1 MKKILPLLFIA
12 TMFLIACN
20 QVERI
25 QSLSQLEPALRKHV
39 GNPCKID
46 TMLEDK
52 EFFITYNSIH
62 YNFDSVPDVS
72 FEHLVDFLSIA
83 YDAEPV
89 ITIDLPRRRAEFIPL
104 KEHPGAY
111 MIQVNDYWN
120 GNAKDRYLSL
130 CIIDIN
136 YELVIPSSSQT
147 PQRVVPSK

>member
-1 MKKILPLLFIA
+1 MKNRVPLIFVTL
-12 TMFLIACN
+12 LLVACN
-20 QVERI
+20 QVDRI
-25 QSLSQLEPALRKHV
+25 QSLNQLEPALRKHV

-52 EFFITYNSIH
+52 ELFIVGNSIH
-62 YNFDSVPDVS
+62 YNFNDVPDVS
-72 FEHLVDFLSIA
+72 FDQLVDFLSKA

-104 KEHPGAY
+104 KDHPGAY

-130 CIIDIN
+130 CILDIN
-136 YELVIPSSSQT
+136 NELVTPSSPVPQT
-147 PQRVVPSK
+147 VAP

>member
-1 MKKILPLLFIA
+1 MKKIVPLIFIV
-12 TMFLIACN
+12 TLFLIACN
-20 QVERI
+20 QVDRVK
-25 QSLSQLEPALRKHV
+25 SLSQLEPALRKHV

-52 EFFITYNSIH
+52 ESFITYNSIH

-72 FEHLVDFLSIA
+72 FEHLVDFLSRA
-83 YDAEPV
+83 YDAKPV

-120 GNAKDRYLSL
+120 GNVKDRYLSL

-136 YELVIPSSSQT
+136 YELVTPSSQT
-147 PQRVVPSK
+147 PQTVAPSK